1 MSTTPVT
8 PVPIASL
15 TSILNYFN
23 TYAVIAAATIK
34 QEQADIAAGDHVS
47 AVNDAVAGAAASLA
61 TAVPAQAANVQ
72 AGFQLFALGETLVR
86 SIVSMFHHSKAAASP
101 PAPTA

>member
-1 MSTTPVT
+1 MSTTPLVLQT
-8 PVPIASL
+8 SLPL

-86 SIVSMFHHSKAAASP
+86 SIVSMFHHSKAAT
-101 PAPTA
+101 PAPAA